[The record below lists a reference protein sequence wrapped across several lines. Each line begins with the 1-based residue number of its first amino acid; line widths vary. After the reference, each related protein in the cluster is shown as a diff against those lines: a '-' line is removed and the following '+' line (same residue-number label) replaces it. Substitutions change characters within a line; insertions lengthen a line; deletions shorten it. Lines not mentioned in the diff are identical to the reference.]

1 MMVSGGV
8 CTAVEQRKEL
18 FQRRNLSHLDELV
31 QKEREIKEKELQK
44 LQSTKDK
51 KKKSPFDKL
60 DAWDLV
66 IEDNKKSLEWCEKRL
81 RQKKAE
87 RARWFKETGEEAVL
101 GDAAMGAAI
110 AEYEQNFMVEE

>member
-1 MMVSGGV
+1 MMVSDGV

-87 RARWFKETGEEAVL
+87 RVLLMKELDEG
-101 GDAAMGAAI
+101 AASIGTDMEAAI
-110 AEYEQNFMVEE
+110 AGYEQSFLVEE

>member
-1 MMVSGGV
+1 MMISGGV

-31 QKEREIKEKELQK
+31 QKEREMKEKELLK
-44 LQSTKDK
+44 LESKKDK

-60 DAWDLV
+60 DAWDQV

-87 RARWFKETGEEAVL
+87 RALLLEEL
-101 GDAAMGAAI
+101 NEGAASVGMAMETAI
-110 AEYEQNFMVEE
+110 AGYEQSFLVEE